1 MSNINVKQTL
11 KVVELVKNLTNNSH
25 GLNFYSFGEGNNLII
40 ASDMYPPLN
49 HPQAIEFFFF
59 VCMHQFGFWTGDKWT
74 GYIEPLY
81 GTIDGKKTKGSDL
94 LWKVS
99 MRALKKNP
107 DVFSPEHLAEIT
119 QEELLEE
126 IFADD
131 SGPIPFPDRFIRLDL
146 TRTFGKWFVEE
157 EIKPSDIVRSAQRAG
172 KPLSRLLDRL
182 RKIPGYSEDPLEKKN
197 LLLAMAMANR
207 PEKFIEAKDFYNWLP
222 VVDYHLMRVALRL
235 GLVDLHKNE
244 IDENEK
250 RQFVSAEV
258 EKDIRTS
265 VYDALIFLIRESG
278 RGMPFIDELMWS
290 ARKYCPEMEEPDCSK
305 CVFTNVCKKRTKLFQ
320 PVFRTTYY

>member
-1 MSNINVKQTL
+1 MSNVNIGQIL
-11 KVVELVKNLTNNSH
+11 KVAGLIKDLPDDSH
-25 GLNFYSFGEGNNLII
+25 GLNFYSFGKGDKLII
-40 ASDMYPPLN
+40 ASDMYPPLR

-59 VCMHQFGFWTGDKWT
+59 VCMHQFGFWTGDEWT
-74 GYIEPLY
+74 GYVEPIFGL
-81 GTIDGKKTKGSDL
+81 IDGKKTKGSDL

-99 MRALKKNP
+99 MKAFEKNP
-107 DVFSPEHLAEIT
+107 EVFSPEHLAEIT
-119 QEELLEE
+119 QEELLEK

-131 SGPIPFPDRFIRLDL
+131 NGPISFPDRFVRLDL
-146 TRTFGKWFVEE
+146 TKAFGEWFVEK
-157 EIKPSDIVRSAQRAG
+157 EIRPADIVLWANKSEE
-172 KPLSRLLDRL
+172 PLQTFLSLL
-182 RKIPGYSEDPLEKKN
+182 KWIPGYNEDPLEKKN

-207 PEKFIEAKDFYNWLP
+207 PEKFIEARDFYNWLP
-222 VVDYHLMRVALRL
+222 IVDYHLMRISLRL

-265 VYDALIFLIRESG
+265 VFDAFVFLIRESG
-278 RGMPFIDELMWS
+278 RGMPFVDELMWS

-305 CVFTNVCKKRTKLFQ
+305 CVFTNVCKKHTMLFQ
-320 PVFRTTYY
+320 PVFRTTHY